1 MSTTIKEIAAA
12 MSTTTKEE
20 AMTDI
25 NTIPTLD
32 SVISADDVRQKG
44 GGKFAASYVPWGK
57 ISQLLREHAPD
68 WQPIAVP
75 DQEGNMAHAAP
86 DGSFYLMMAFRHV
99 DGQTTQPVPHAVM
112 DHKMTAK
119 KNPDARDIADAF
131 VRGMC
136 KAAAL
141 SFGLGIEMWTGDPL
155 DDEEAPP
162 KQERTYGATD
172 HAKRVESQPQPWD
185 SREHAEEALKNC
197 LSKDQLQRWTDKTRA
212 SQFIGLDR
220 DELLTSYNEHL
231 ETLNEVQ

>member
-1 MSTTIKEIAAA
+1 

-20 AMTDI
+20 TMTDT

-57 ISQLLREHAPD
+57 ISQLLREHAPG

-75 DQEGNMAHAAP
+75 DQEGSMAHAAP

-141 SFGLGIEMWTGDPL
+141 TFGLGIEMWTGDPL
-155 DDEEAPP
+155 DDDDVLHVP
-162 KQERTYGATD
+162 KRIEP
-172 HAKRVESQPQPWD
+172 KPQGWD
-185 SREHAEEALKNC
+185 SREHAEQALKLC
-197 LSKDQLQRWTDKTRA
+197 RQPDELQRWTSKTRA
-212 SQFIGLDR
+212 SSFIGLDR
-220 DELLTSYNEHL
+220 EELLTAYNDHL
-231 ETLNEVQ
+231 EIINEEV

>member
-1 MSTTIKEIAAA
+1 
-12 MSTTTKEE
+12 
-20 AMTDI
+20 MTDT

-44 GGKFAASYVPWGK
+44 GGKFAANYIPWSK
-57 ISQLLREHAPD
+57 ISQLLREHAPG

-112 DHKMTAK
+112 DHKMAAK
-119 KNPDARDIADAF
+119 KSPNARDIADAF

-141 SFGLGIEMWTGDPL
+141 TFGLGIEMWTGDPL
-155 DDEEAPP
+155 DGNEATP
-162 KQERTYGATD
+162 E
-172 HAKRVESQPQPWD
+172 RVES
-185 SREHAEEALKNC
+185 
-197 LSKDQLQRWTDKTRA
+197 
-212 SQFIGLDR
+212 IGGAPSPRLA
-220 DELLTSYNEHL
+220 
-231 ETLNEVQ
+231 TLPG